1 MQIRQATP
9 ADLSALVQLD
19 TVAPE
24 DASRAEQI
32 ARWIAEGGCRVLEE
46 NGSLRAYAAISN
58 NFFHRPFIEMVMV
71 GERSRRRGYASVL
84 LRHVTTEMNEIW
96 TSTNASNHPMQLVL
110 EQSGFRRSGIVTGL
124 DEGDPEL
131 IYRFHSSARS

>member
-24 DASRAEQI
+24 DPSRAEQI
-32 ARWIAEGGCRVLEE
+32 ARWIAEGACQILEE
-46 NGSLRAYAAISN
+46 SGSAHAYAAVSR

-71 GERSRRRGYASVL
+71 GDQWRRRGCASAL
-84 LRHVTTEMNEIW
+84 LRHLTLGVNEIW

-110 EQSGFRRSGIVTGL
+110 EQSGFRHSGIVTGL

-131 IYRFHSSARS
+131 IYRFHSSASS